1 MDVDGEDEEEKQGEE
16 DEEGEEQLGRGA
28 LGTKAQRTAALEHAM
43 EAG

>member
-1 MDVDGEDEEEKQGEE
+1 MDVDGEEDEQKEDSEEEQQ
-16 DEEGEEQLGRGA
+16 QLARGA